1 MEPEILE
8 LESFLPY
15 RLYRLADARIAPVQ
29 RQEHAASVS
38 ADR

>member
-15 RLYRLADARIAPVQ
+15 RLYRLADA
-29 RQEHAASVS
+29 VS
-38 ADR
+38 REFSRVYATATA